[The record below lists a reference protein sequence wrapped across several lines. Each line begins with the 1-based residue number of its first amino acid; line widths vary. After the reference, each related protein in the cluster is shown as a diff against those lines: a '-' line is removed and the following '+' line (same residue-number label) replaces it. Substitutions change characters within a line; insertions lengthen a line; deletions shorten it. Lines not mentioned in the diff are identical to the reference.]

1 MDLDERS
8 TITDNEAKKVINET
22 CKVEHPHDM
31 QEFNTDER
39 NYYIKILKTDYNLSI
54 RQIERLTGIIRG
66 VIQKA

>member
-8 TITDNEAKKVINET
+8 TITDNEAQKVITET

-39 NYYIKILKTDYNLSI
+39 NYYIKILKTDYNRK
-54 RQIERLTGIIRG
+54 RQI
-66 VIQKA
+66 